1 MDKIIQNNNIK
12 GPINLLF
19 SRSQNDNKNN
29 TYYYNNMSASMP
41 KIKVQTENSSRP
53 TVELKNPISVKGVDV
68 IKDDSASDNESVS
81 SGSTV
86 EPQQTSKPK
95 PEKKSSIMPQRSK
108 SKFDAEQYQQFLN
121 SSKTKA
127 PKNDDDSA
135 SDSGSEASGSEASG
149 YSDYSDYSGSA
160 ASGSN
165 ASGKS
170 DKKSSS
176 KKDKQEILL
185 KLLALEKKGVT
196 LTKKYSMSSKLAD
209 LKFELNLHK
218 DNAEVEASVKLQQ
231 KILMAAVTGLEF
243 ANKTFDP
250 IGAKLDG
257 WSESVMDNLDDYDSI
272 FAKLH
277 EKYKTRADL
286 PPELQLLV
294 TLAGSA
300 FMFHVT
306 KTMFNSVISGP
317 SGGSG
322 NGNVSSDILKNISA
336 SLGGLSAPQ
345 PQQKDMSGPS
355 INLAS
360 VLGNDDATSSGTV
373 ETSKEV
379 TINQRGK
386 RSLNL

>member
-1 MDKIIQNNNIK
+1 MDKIIKKNNIK

-41 KIKVQTENSSRP
+41 KIKVETENSSRP

-68 IKDDSASDNESVS
+68 IKDDSASDNGSVS

-86 EPQQTSKPK
+86 EPQQTSRHK
-95 PEKKSSIMPQRSK
+95 PEKKSTIMPPKSK

-121 SSKTKA
+121 SSKTKT
-127 PKNDDDSA
+127 PQNNDDSA
-135 SDSGSEASGSEASG
+135 SDSGSEGSGSEASG
-149 YSDYSDYSGSA
+149 YSDYSDYSRSDG
-160 ASGSN
+160 SGSDV
-165 ASGKS
+165 SGKS
-170 DKKSSS
+170 DKKSS
-176 KKDKQEILL
+176 KKEKQEILL
-185 KLLALEKKGVT
+185 KLLALEKKGVS
-196 LTKKYSMSSKLAD
+196 LTKKYSMSSKLSD

-218 DNAEVEASVKLQQ
+218 DNAEVEASIKLQQ

-257 WSESVMDNLDDYDSI
+257 WSESVMDNLDDYDSV

-306 KTMFNSVISGP
+306 KTMFNSVVSG
-317 SGGSG
+317 SSSG
-322 NGNVSSDILKNISA
+322 NGNMSSDILKNISS
-336 SLGGLSAPQ
+336 SLGGISTSMPTASK
-345 PQQKDMSGPS
+345 KDMSGPS

-379 TINQRGK
+379 TVNQKGK